1 MISVCLTTYNGN
13 LFLKEQIDSILC
25 QLNKDDEIIISDD
38 HSTDNTIEIIKSLE
52 DDRIKIFVSY
62 T

>member
-25 QLNKDDEIIISDD
+25 QLNCKQKNLVCKAFTLDKQI
-38 HSTDNTIEIIKSLE
+38 L
-52 DDRIKIFVSY
+52 V
-62 T
+62 